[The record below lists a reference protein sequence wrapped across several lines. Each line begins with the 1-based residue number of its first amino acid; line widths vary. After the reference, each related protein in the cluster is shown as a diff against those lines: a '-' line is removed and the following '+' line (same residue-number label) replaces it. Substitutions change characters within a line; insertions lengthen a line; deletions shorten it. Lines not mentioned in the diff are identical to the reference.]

1 MSKLLDI
8 EQAVN
13 AFVGDHDFATDTYS
27 PRLGVH
33 LCPHLGPWV
42 EGLVATGAEEDEI
55 QAFAALIDQSTSSLA
70 ATALQGLNKAE
81 LPPGWAPM
89 LTWAVKTA
97 PAGDFVHISI
107 GALYGLIEQ
116 RLYGS
121 ARTGAAAFVYLVE
134 GTAAFE
140 YAYIDATESINYVP
154 LGSVETW
161 WRDYMNVV
169 DSSFTYRELREISDA
184 LGGVCETE
192 ILSSLTPS
200 GRLSEIYGA
209 GSFSSVAAA
218 NPNLP
223 ADLVNE
229 QMEGDWQLL
238 FHPNADRDRSWVIVQ
253 RILEDG
259 DYEDL
264 ASNMIEFG
272 DMKDHGWYDLSGFG
286 TTSPQA
292 QWLRARMGQW
302 LLANIED
309 EDELEEALEL
319 LGIDTEAL

>member
-1 MSKLLDI
+1 MSRLPDI
-8 EQAVN
+8 EQAVSG
-13 AFVGDHDFATDTYS
+13 FVAAHDFDSDTYS
-27 PRLGVH
+27 PHLGLY

-42 EGLVATGAEEDEI
+42 EGLVATSAQADEI
-55 QAFAALIDQSTSSLA
+55 QAFAALIDQRTSSLA
-70 ATALQGLNKAE
+70 TTALLGLTKAE
-81 LPPGWAPM
+81 LPPGWAPT

-121 ARTGAAAFVYLVE
+121 ARTGAAALVHLVE

-154 LGSVETW
+154 LGNVETW

-192 ILSSLTPS
+192 VLSSLTP
-200 GRLSEIYGA
+200 GDRLAEIYTA
-209 GSFSSVAAA
+209 GSFSCVAAA

-238 FHPNADRDRSWVIVQ
+238 FHPNADRDRSWAIVQ

-302 LLANIED
+302 LTTNVDD
-309 EDELEEALEL
+309 EDELEEALEF
-319 LGIDTEAL
+319 LGIDTEGL